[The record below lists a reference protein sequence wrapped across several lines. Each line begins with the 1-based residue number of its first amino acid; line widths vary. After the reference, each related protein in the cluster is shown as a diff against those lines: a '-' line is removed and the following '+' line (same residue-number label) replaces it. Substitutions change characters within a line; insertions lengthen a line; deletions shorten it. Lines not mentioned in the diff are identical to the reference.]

1 VLLSTPAHAAGE
13 IDRLIKSVKEDRMP
27 MDEYRNS
34 YALPAE
40 DKKWLLESA
49 EAFRNTVQAARA
61 WEAQA
66 KQADTK
72 QSAPW
77 QPVAAGQ
84 RKETSQ

>member
-1 VLLSTPAHAAGE
+1 
-13 IDRLIKSVKEDRMP
+13 MP

-34 YALPAE
+34 YALPPE

-49 EAFRNTVQAARA
+49 EAFRTTVQAARA
-61 WEAQA
+61 WESQA

-72 QSAPW
+72 QPAQW

-84 RKETSQ
+84 RKESSQ